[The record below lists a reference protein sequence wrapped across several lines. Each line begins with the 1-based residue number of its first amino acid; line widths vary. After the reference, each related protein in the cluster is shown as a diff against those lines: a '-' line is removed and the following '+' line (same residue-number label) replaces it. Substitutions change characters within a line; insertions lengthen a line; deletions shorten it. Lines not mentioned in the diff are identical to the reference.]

1 MAKRASKK
9 DKKVFLIILAIAVL
23 AAAFSHLAP
32 ETWDSLF
39 EKTGVTDSV
48 VSDAAMT
55 VSFIDVGQGDCTL
68 FYSPDNGVILVDSGE
83 ADKAQTVINYLKS
96 LGIETIDYC
105 VVTHPH
111 SDHMG
116 SMAQIMS
123 EFNIENL
130 IIPELSEI
138 NIPTTKTYENF
149 LLSAEENADEIIPA
163 QAGTTYSVGDIALSV
178 LGPVSQNEDLNNMS
192 VVVKVEY
199 KESSFLITGDCSFD
213 EEDELMENDY
223 NALESDVIKIGHHG
237 SSGSTSADWLEAV
250 NPRFGVISVGNG
262 NSYGHP
268 TKTVLD
274 RLDDFDVEY
283 YRTDVVGT
291 VVFET
296 DGKVISVQKKAA

>member
-9 DKKVFLIILAIAVL
+9 DKKVIFIILAIAVL
-23 AAAFSHLAP
+23 AAAFSRLAP

-48 VSDAAMT
+48 VTDAALT

-178 LGPVSQNEDLNNMS
+178 LGPISQNEDLNNMS
-192 VVVKVEY
+192 VVVKIEY

-237 SSGSTSADWLEAV
+237 SSGATSADWLEAV
-250 NPRFGVISVGNG
+250 NPQIGVISVGSG

-274 RLDDFDVEY
+274 RLDDFDIEY

-291 VVFET
+291 VVIET
-296 DGKVISVQKKAA
+296 DGKAISVQKKAA

>member
-23 AAAFSHLAP
+23 AAAFSRLAP

-163 QAGTTYSVGDIALSV
+163 QAGTTYSVGDISLSV
-178 LGPVSQNEDLNNMS
+178 LGPISQNEDLNNMS
-192 VVVKVEY
+192 VVVKIEY

-237 SSGSTSADWLEAV
+237 SSGATSADWLEAV
-250 NPRFGVISVGNG
+250 NPQIGVISVGSG

-274 RLDDFDVEY
+274 RLDDFDIEY

-291 VVFET
+291 VVIET
-296 DGKVISVQKKAA
+296 DGKAISVQKKAA

>member
-1 MAKRASKK
+1 MAKRVSKK
-9 DKKVFLIILAIAVL
+9 DKKVIIIILVIAVL
-23 AAAFSHLAP
+23 AVALSRLAP

-39 EKTGVTDSV
+39 EKTGVSDSV
-48 VSDAAMT
+48 VTDAAMT

-68 FYSPDNGVILVDSGE
+68 VYSPDNGVILVDSGE
-83 ADKAQTVINYLKS
+83 ADKAHTVINYLNS
-96 LGIETIDYC
+96 LGIDTIDYC

-250 NPRFGVISVGNG
+250 NPRFGVISLANG

-274 RLDDFDVEY
+274 RLDDFDVDY

-296 DGKVISVQKKAA
+296 DGKAISVQKKAA

>member
-9 DKKVFLIILAIAVL
+9 DKKVIFIILAIAVL
-23 AAAFSHLAP
+23 AAAFSRLAP

-48 VSDAAMT
+48 VTDAALT

-68 FYSPDNGVILVDSGE
+68 VYSPDNGVILVDSGE

-105 VVTHPH
+105 IVTHPH

-237 SSGSTSADWLEAV
+237 SSGATSADWLEAV
-250 NPRFGVISVGNG
+250 NPQIGVISVGSG

-274 RLDDFDVEY
+274 RLDDFDIEY

-291 VVFET
+291 VVIET
-296 DGKVISVQKKAA
+296 DGKAISVQKKAA

>member
-9 DKKVFLIILAIAVL
+9 DKKVIIIILVIAVL
-23 AAAFSHLAP
+23 AVALSRLAP

-39 EKTGVTDSV
+39 EKTGVSDSV
-48 VSDAAMT
+48 VTDAAMT

-68 FYSPDNGVILVDSGE
+68 VYSPDNGVILVDSGE
-83 ADKAQTVINYLKS
+83 ADKAQTVINYLNS
-96 LGIETIDYC
+96 LGIDTIDYC

-123 EFNIENL
+123 EFNVENL

-138 NIPTTKTYENF
+138 NIPTIKTYENF

-274 RLDDFDVEY
+274 RLDDFDVDY

-296 DGKVISVQKKAA
+296 DGKAISVQKKAA

>member
-9 DKKVFLIILAIAVL
+9 DKKVIFIILAIAVL
-23 AAAFSHLAP
+23 AAAFSRLAP

-68 FYSPDNGVILVDSGE
+68 VYSPDNGVILVDSGE

-178 LGPVSQNEDLNNMS
+178 LGPVSQNEELNNMS

-250 NPRFGVISVGNG
+250 NPQIGVISVGNG

-291 VVFET
+291 VVIET
-296 DGKVISVQKKAA
+296 DGKAISVQKKAA

>member
-9 DKKVFLIILAIAVL
+9 DKKVIFIILAIAVL
-23 AAAFSHLAP
+23 AVAFSRLAP

-48 VSDAAMT
+48 VIDAALT

-68 FYSPDNGVILVDSGE
+68 VYSPDNGVILVDSGE

-138 NIPTTKTYENF
+138 NIPTTKTYEIF

-178 LGPVSQNEDLNNMS
+178 LGPISQNEDLNNMS
-192 VVVKVEY
+192 VVVKIEY

-250 NPRFGVISVGNG
+250 NPRFGVISVGSG

-291 VVFET
+291 VVIET
-296 DGKVISVQKKAA
+296 DGKAISVQKKAA

>member
-9 DKKVFLIILAIAVL
+9 DKRVIYIILAIAVL
-23 AAAFSHLAP
+23 AVAFSRLAP

-39 EKTGVTDSV
+39 EKTGVNDSV
-48 VSDAAMT
+48 VTDAALT

-83 ADKAQTVINYLKS
+83 ADKAQTVINYLNS

-105 VVTHPH
+105 VMTHPH

-123 EFNIENL
+123 KFNIENL

-178 LGPVSQNEDLNNMS
+178 LGPISQNEDLNNMS

-199 KESSFLITGDCSFD
+199 KEASFLITGDCSFD

-237 SSGSTSADWLEAV
+237 SAGATSADWLEAV
-250 NPRFGVISVGNG
+250 NPQIGVISVGNG

-268 TKTVLD
+268 TKTVLG

-291 VVFET
+291 VVIET
-296 DGKVISVQKKAA
+296 DGKAISVQKKAA

>member
-1 MAKRASKK
+1 MAKRTSKK
-9 DKKVFLIILAIAVL
+9 DKKVIIIILAIAVL
-23 AAAFSHLAP
+23 AVAFSRLAP

-39 EKTGVTDSV
+39 KKAGVSDSV
-48 VSDAAMT
+48 VTDAAMT

-68 FYSPDNGVILVDSGE
+68 VYSPDNGVILVDSGE
-83 ADKAQTVINYLKS
+83 ADKAQTVINYLNS

-192 VVVKVEY
+192 VVVKIEY

-250 NPRFGVISVGNG
+250 NPQIGVISVGSD

-274 RLDDFDVEY
+274 RLDDFDIEY

-296 DGKVISVQKKAA
+296 DGKAISVQKKEA

>member
-9 DKKVFLIILAIAVL
+9 DKKVIIIILVIAVL
-23 AAAFSHLAP
+23 AVALSRLAP

-39 EKTGVTDSV
+39 EKTGVSDSV
-48 VSDAAMT
+48 VTDAAMT

-68 FYSPDNGVILVDSGE
+68 VYSPDNGVILVDSGE
-83 ADKAQTVINYLKS
+83 ADKAQTVINYLNS
-96 LGIETIDYC
+96 LGIDTIDYC

-274 RLDDFDVEY
+274 RLDDFDVDY

-296 DGKVISVQKKAA
+296 DGKAISVQKKAA

>member
-9 DKKVFLIILAIAVL
+9 DKKVIVIILAIAVL
-23 AAAFSHLAP
+23 AVALSRLAP

-39 EKTGVTDSV
+39 EKTGVSDSV
-48 VSDAAMT
+48 VTDAAMT

-68 FYSPDNGVILVDSGE
+68 VYSPDNGVILVDSGE
-83 ADKAQTVINYLKS
+83 ADKAQTVINYLNS
-96 LGIETIDYC
+96 LGIDTIDYC

-274 RLDDFDVEY
+274 RLDDFDVDY

-296 DGKVISVQKKAA
+296 DGKAISVQKKAA

>member
-9 DKKVFLIILAIAVL
+9 DKKVIFIILAIAVL
-23 AAAFSHLAP
+23 AAAFSRLAP

-68 FYSPDNGVILVDSGE
+68 VYSPDNGVILVDSGE

-130 IIPELSEI
+130 IIPELSEM

-149 LLSAEENADEIIPA
+149 LLSAEGNADEIIPA

-178 LGPVSQNEDLNNMS
+178 LGPISQNEDLNNMS
-192 VVVKVEY
+192 VVVKIEY

-237 SSGSTSADWLEAV
+237 SSGATSADWLEAV
-250 NPRFGVISVGNG
+250 NPQIGVISVGSG

-291 VVFET
+291 VVIET
-296 DGKVISVQKKAA
+296 DGKAISVQKKAA

>member
-23 AAAFSHLAP
+23 AVAFSRLSP

-48 VSDAAMT
+48 ATDAAMT

-68 FYSPDNGVILVDSGE
+68 FCSPDNGVILVDSGE
-83 ADKAQTVINYLKS
+83 ADKAHTVINYLKS

-178 LGPVSQNEDLNNMS
+178 LGPISQNEDLNNMS
-192 VVVKVEY
+192 VVVKIEY

-237 SSGSTSADWLEAV
+237 SSGATSADWLEAV
-250 NPRFGVISVGNG
+250 NPQIGVISVGSG

-291 VVFET
+291 VVIET
-296 DGKVISVQKKAA
+296 DGKAISVQKKAA

>member
-9 DKKVFLIILAIAVL
+9 DKKVIFIILAIAVL
-23 AAAFSHLAP
+23 AAAFSRLAP

-68 FYSPDNGVILVDSGE
+68 VYSPDNGVILVDSGE

-178 LGPVSQNEDLNNMS
+178 LGPISQDEDLNNMS
-192 VVVKVEY
+192 VVVKIEY